1 MRVTAAK
8 EAQRKRRAAERN
20 IQRIEAAMIQSI
32 ENNITDT
39 DDEQELGDDIDP
51 HVFPTFFMKDI
62 STPHLGKR
70 KNKHGHVKRYKQ
82 PVIHPNPSNKKLL
95 PARIPRQTAH
105 NRRKKAKGS
114 NVDMMASWV
123 IRQPQPQLEPEIEP
137 DTVDGDEESDGT
149 IEDTEDEA
157 EDDAD
162 QVDDRILAEGDS
174 IDEEYESWINEAVRK
189 YREKEKVAQ
198 KTSST
203 DKELIRVIKWN

>member
-1 MRVTAAK
+1 
-8 EAQRKRRAAERN
+8 
-20 IQRIEAAMIQSI
+20 
-32 ENNITDT
+32 
-39 DDEQELGDDIDP
+39 
-51 HVFPTFFMKDI
+51 
-62 STPHLGKR
+62 
-70 KNKHGHVKRYKQ
+70 
-82 PVIHPNPSNKKLL
+82 
-95 PARIPRQTAH
+95 
-105 NRRKKAKGS
+105 
-114 NVDMMASWV
+114 MMASWV

>member
-39 DDEQELGDDIDP
+39 DDEQEFGDDIDP